1 MLNFFTYSRPYISDT
16 YDKMTNVTIE
26 TLKQLREPFPSS
38 AIQWRVGSKNQDQTR
53 GKALPYI
60 DARVVQNRLDDI
72 VGPGNWK
79 NRYTEVIV
87 DGKLLAVRCA
97 LAVKIGNEWVEKE
110 DGAHL
115 DNIQTFDDAEKA
127 IKGVYSDAEKRA
139 AVQWGIGRYLY
150 EFDAPWVEIDGNRLL
165 SKPQLPNEMLPA
177 NEHRA
182 AAPASTAKRVDPPK
196 AEVKPETKPTP
207 APAPAPTPAPEVKAE
222 PAAEPKAEA
231 KPAPAP
237 AAAPEVKAEVK
248 AEVKPAPAAQPVDAA
263 QEVLAPQGTKTSN
276 EDDERRARAD
286 EMADQAAAKQPAPA
300 AAPAPTP
307 APAAAPAPA
316 EQPQAQGDDSD
327 DKLPENLSAD
337 QRKLVDEMLVK
348 MTKLPPAMLRGYI
361 DGPKGKEKFTDEV
374 RAFLLKQLAKREASA

>member
-1 MLNFFTYSRPYISDT
+1 MLNFSPNSRPYISDT
-16 YDKMTNVTIE
+16 YDKMTNVTTE

-38 AIQWRVGSKNQDQTR
+38 AIQWRVGSKNQEQTR

-150 EFDAPWVEIDGNRLL
+150 EFDAPWVEIEGNRLL

-182 AAPASTAKRVDPPK
+182 APAPTAKRVDPPK
-196 AEVKPETKPTP
+196 AEVKSEEKPTP
-207 APAPAPTPAPEVKAE
+207 APAPAPAPAPEVKPE
-222 PAAEPKAEA
+222 PAVQPKAEV
-231 KPAPAP
+231 KPTPAPAP
-237 AAAPEVKAEVK
+237 APEVKAEVK
-248 AEVKPAPAAQPVDAA
+248 PEPAAKPADAA
-263 QEVLAPQGTKTSN
+263 QEVLAPQGTKASN
-276 EDDERRARAD
+276 EEDERRARAD

-316 EQPQAQGDDSD
+316 AQPQAQGDDSD

-374 RAFLLKQLAKREASA
+374 RAYLLKQLAKREASA